1 MVDELRG
8 GAGREAAGAEGS
20 LIGRAEL
27 ARGGRGAAERSAG
40 RRSDPSSAGGSSGID
55 CKVSGIGDRPVNAG
69 SWPTGGSSSMGGNK
83 EAPEVDGAVGAVE
96 SAAPVPATGRGRFGR
111 VPGRDGTGAVTPG
124 MTSKGRLSAGAA

>member
-8 GAGREAAGAEGS
+8 GAGRETAGAEGS
-20 LIGRAEL
+20 LRGRGEL

-55 CKVSGIGDRPVNAG
+55 SNVSGIGARPVKDG
-69 SWPTGGSSSMGGNK
+69 SRPASGSSVSGEE
-83 EAPEVDGAVGAVE
+83 EARDVDGAAGAVE
-96 SAAPVPATGRGRFGR
+96 SADPVPATGRGRFGR

-124 MTSKGRLSAGAA
+124 MTSKGRLAAGAA

>member
-1 MVDELRG
+1 MVDEPRG

-20 LIGRAEL
+20 LMRRAEL

-40 RRSDPSSAGGSSGID
+40 RRSDPSSSGGSSEID
-55 CKVSGIGDRPVNAG
+55 SNVSGIGARPVKDGSRPVAG
-69 SWPTGGSSSMGGNK
+69 SSVSG
-83 EAPEVDGAVGAVE
+83 EEDARDVDGAVGAVK